1 MKLGPPPPTDFEVDV
16 TDDQVAFFAENGHL
30 SIDRITTDEEVE
42 WLRAA
47 YDEFES
53 MPRSGFPDTVFDVA
67 RPYGT
72 VEEPDLGQLLFPERR
87 MTGLHDTAMWRNG
100 KRIATR
106 LLNVD
111 EAAVESW
118 GHLIFKP
125 AGHGRETPWHQ
136 DEAYW
141 ETHLSYH
148 AVGAWVPLDDTDID
162 NGCLWFVPGSHR
174 GDVLQ
179 HKHLGDDP
187 SVHILELVDEPD
199 TSSAIPVPL
208 RAGGVSFHHPGTL
221 HHARANAT
229 DRTRRAWAT
238 EYQTS
243 PVELETPADRPW
255 VPAGHQAL
263 VDTFTAQHS

>member
-1 MKLGPPPPTDFEVDV
+1 MDLGPPPPTDFDVDI
-16 TDDQVAFFAENGHL
+16 TEEQAASFAENGHL
-30 SIDRITTDEEVE
+30 TIDRITTDEELD

-47 YDEFES
+47 YDLFEA

-72 VEEPDLGQLLFPERR
+72 TGEPDLGQLLFPERR
-87 MTGLHDTAMWRNG
+87 MRGLHDTAMWRNG
-100 KRIATR
+100 KRIASK
-106 LLNVD
+106 LLGVD

-125 AGHGRETPWHQ
+125 ALHGGETPWHQ

-148 AVGAWVPLDDTDID
+148 AVGAWVPLDDTDVD

-174 GDVLQ
+174 GEVLQ
-179 HKHLGDDP
+179 HRHLDDDP
-187 SVHILELVDEPD
+187 SVHILELVDAID
-199 TSSAIPVPL
+199 SSSAVPVPL
-208 RAGGVSFHHPGTL
+208 HAGGASFHHPRTL
-221 HHARANAT
+221 HHARPNT
-229 DRTRRAWAT
+229 TPRTRRAWAT
-238 EYQTS
+238 EYQTK
-243 PVELETPADRPW
+243 PVQLDVPADRPW

-263 VDTFTAQHS
+263 VDAFTAQNP